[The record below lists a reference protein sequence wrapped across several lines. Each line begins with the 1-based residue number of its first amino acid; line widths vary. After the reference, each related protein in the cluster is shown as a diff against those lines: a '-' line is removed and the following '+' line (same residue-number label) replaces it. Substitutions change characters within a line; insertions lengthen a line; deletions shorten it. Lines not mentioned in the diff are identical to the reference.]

1 MECSSISSNNVTFD
15 SQSLQI
21 EELQQQLY
29 RANQQLES
37 GNLINIELE
46 HEIDRLQAII
56 DVKDN
61 DGKMRKAELTK
72 QFNEKMNNLKCQFE
86 EEREKAN
93 NEIADLKHKIE
104 CTKANVVK
112 ADVCSEEETLK
123 DLVTSLKDELK
134 ELKEELAECK
144 TINHNIE
151 LTNSQLA
158 IKSKE
163 LEETLDIT
171 KEMLKSKTETL
182 MSTIEA
188 FEELKEE
195 KALMSSELAILK
207 AGPLENKERG
217 NSLFSEVDIKRQAIE
232 KKMEILR
239 NKYLQAKKILAV
251 KNNEM
256 ERLKAENRK
265 IQMFWDEE
273 VSNVKQREQKL
284 LESYKQTNEE
294 LRSLIH
300 KLELRPESPEI
311 ITISD
316 KDMSNMQW
324 IHTIIDKAR
333 AESRDLR
340 KAYENKA
347 CDMLLVEENL
357 YGMSIE
363 IKNLKKQAIKDKAQI
378 DELQSKLNA
387 FENPDNTIIPEEKGD
402 SINKKD
408 DLKDQEKK
416 LAANGAISSKTVRF
430 AEDFKKSLALT

>member
-1 MECSSISSNNVTFD
+1 MDCNSISTNNITFD

-29 RANQQLES
+29 KANQQLES

-46 HEIDRLQAII
+46 HEVDRLQAII
-56 DVKDN
+56 DTKDN
-61 DGKMRKAELTK
+61 VEKIQKADLTK
-72 QFNEKMNNLKCQFE
+72 QFNEKINSLKCQLE

-93 NEIADLKHKIE
+93 NDIAELKVKIE
-104 CTKANVVK
+104 STKVNVIK
-112 ADVCSEEETLK
+112 ADVCSEDDSLK
-123 DLVTSLKDELK
+123 DLVASLKDELK

-144 TINHNIE
+144 VINYNTE
-151 LTNSQLA
+151 VANSQMVM
-158 IKSKE
+158 KSKE
-163 LEETLDIT
+163 LEEMLEIT
-171 KEMLKSKTETL
+171 KEMLKSKSETL

-195 KALMSSELAILK
+195 KALLSSELAVLK

-273 VSNVKQREQKL
+273 VSNVKLREQKL
-284 LESYKQTNEE
+284 LESYKQTNDE
-294 LRSLIH
+294 LRSLIR

-333 AESRDLR
+333 AESREFR
-340 KAYENKA
+340 KAYENKS
-347 CDMLLVEENL
+347 CDMLLVEETL
-357 YGMSIE
+357 YAMSIE
-363 IKNLKKQAIKDKAQI
+363 IKNLKKQAIKDKAHI
-378 DELQSKLNA
+378 DELQSKLNN
-387 FENPDNTIIPEEKGD
+387 FENPDNTINIGEKGD
-402 SINKKD
+402 RLDNKD
-408 DLKDQEKK
+408 NLNDQEKK
-416 LAANGAISSKTVRF
+416 LSANGVISSKTVRF
-430 AEDFKKSLALT
+430 AEDFKKS